1 MQVNNYASDLA
12 VKTFESA
19 ETSDIEQQINIWMLA
34 YPHMFVTGIEISTS
48 IHPQTHETQYI
59 AVIVYQPSEQNE
71 I

>member
-12 VKTFESA
+12 VKMFESA
-19 ETSDIEQQINIWMLA
+19 ETFDLEQQINIWMLA